1 MLKTQTRFCLFTLC
15 LLPVCAAPGRA
26 QSGTPMPSAV
36 GSQISAS
43 RSPVG
48 KPFAL
53 TVDSIMRGPGLVGYA
68 PRAVHWQ
75 ADSQRVYFDWK
86 TADAPEQKEYGHYVV
101 NVDGSG
107 MRLLTE
113 AEARQAAPTNGD
125 MSRDKRLTVYTDA
138 GDIYIYDNAS
148 KTRRQVTATTEIESS
163 PHFLPDAKS
172 ITFERGGNLYLLSLD
187 GGLLRQLTDIRAASA
202 AGVPVSAANALGGW
216 RGSGGRG
223 GAGGGLILPTAQNGT
238 TGAANGASAVNGTAG
253 TASSQ
258 DVLRNTERELFEPLR
273 DAAAQRDAQT
283 ARRREQSIPQR
294 RPYLLSAGQFAA
306 GLRVSPDALH
316 VSLFVYEG
324 GEGAKS
330 GVVPAYVTE
339 SGYVEENGGR
349 AKVGDVQSRLR
360 VVVLDVATGIA
371 HSVDFT
377 PPPITADEIKAA
389 GKEGAYAGLKAG
401 PRALDWL
408 DWQWSEDGRQA
419 AVLARARDNKDVW
432 LLGVDPLSGKTRVLA
447 NTHDAAWIGGPDW
460 SAYGFLRDDKRLW
473 YVSERDGWAHLY
485 TVSVDGGTPTQLT
498 QGKFE
503 VSQVRLSQD
512 KTRFYFASSEA
523 GPAFRDLYTMPTKGG
538 TRARLMRLSRAD
550 EDLWLL
556 SPDEKHIALVRSS
569 ANRPPELFLAPNP
582 ALNPTSYALATP
594 NAPVLSDAP
603 AISSPPSRAG
613 TSFRTAGFTSKA
625 SASSPTESQAIQVT
639 HSPTAEWLSYNWIA
653 PPIVEF
659 KARDGATV
667 YARIYKPIHWK
678 RGGPAVLFA
687 HGAGYLQNVHDWWSH
702 YDREYMF
709 HHLLRERGYL
719 VLDVDYRGSAGYGRD
734 WRAGIYR
741 HMGGKDL
748 DDMTDAAHWLT
759 SAYGVDAHRIGI
771 YGGSYGGFLTLMA
784 LFTQPDTFRAG
795 AALRP
800 VTDWAHYNHEYTAN
814 ILNEPQNDPDAY
826 RRSSPIFFAEG
837 LKGDLLICH
846 GMVDDNV
853 YFQDSVRLTE
863 RLIELRKE
871 NWQIAPYP
879 VESHAFVRPA
889 SWADEYK
896 RILKLFET
904 TLNGATSRRS

>member
-1 MLKTQTRFCLFTLC
+1 MPKIQIRLFTLC
-15 LLPVCAAPGRA
+15 LLSISALPGRT

-36 GSQISAS
+36 ASKLSAN
-43 RSPVG
+43 RSPAG
-48 KPFAL
+48 KSFAL
-53 TVDSIMRGPGLVGYA
+53 TVDNIMRGPGLVGYA
-68 PRAVHWQ
+68 PRAVRWQ
-75 ADSQRVYFDWK
+75 ADGQRVYFDWK
-86 TADAPEQKEYGHYVV
+86 TADAPEWKEYAHYVV
-101 NVDGSG
+101 NTDGSG
-107 MRLLTE
+107 MRLLGD
-113 AEARQAAPTNGD
+113 AEVKQAAPTNGD
-125 MSRDKRLTVYTDA
+125 LSRDKRLTVYADA

-148 KTRRQVTATTEIESS
+148 GTRRQVTATTEIESS
-163 PHFLPDAKS
+163 PHFLPDGKS
-172 ITFERGGNLYLLSLD
+172 ITFERGGNLYLLALD

-202 AGVPVSAANALGGW
+202 AGAPAPAASAFAGR
-216 RGSGGRG
+216 RGGGRG
-223 GAGGGLILPTAQNGT
+223 GAGGGGLTLPPPTAQNGT
-238 TGAANGASAVNGTAG
+238 TGAGGGAGAANGTGGA
-253 TASSQ
+253 ASSQ
-258 DVLRNTERELFEPLR
+258 DALRNTERELFEPLR
-273 DAAAQRDAQT
+273 DAAAQRDAFA

-294 RPYLLSAGQFAA
+294 RPYLLATGQFAA
-306 GLRVSPDALH
+306 GLRVSPDATH
-316 VSLFVYEG
+316 VSLFVVEG
-324 GEGAKS
+324 GEGAKN

-339 SGYVEENGGR
+339 SGYVEDNGGR
-349 AKVGDVQSRLR
+349 TKVGDVQSRSR
-360 VVVLDVATGIA
+360 VVVLDVATGAA
-371 HSVDFT
+371 HPVDFA
-377 PPPITADEIKAA
+377 PPPITAEEIKAA

-408 DWQWSEDGRQA
+408 DWQWSEDGKQA

-432 LLGVDPLSGKTRVLA
+432 LLGVDPASGKTRILA
-447 NTHDAAWIGGPDW
+447 NTHDAGWIGGPDW
-460 SAYGFLRDDKRLW
+460 STYGFLDDDKRLW

-485 TVSVDGGTPTQLT
+485 TVSIDGGTPTQLT

-523 GPAFRDLYTMPTKGG
+523 GPAFRDLYTMPVAGG
-538 TRARLMRLSRAD
+538 TRTRLLRLSRAD

-556 SPDEKHIALVRSS
+556 SPDEKHTALVRSS

-582 ALNPTSYALATP
+582 ALDPASYA
-594 NAPVLSDAP
+594 SRP
-603 AISSPPSRAG
+603 ASVSSRAS
-613 TSFRTAGFTSKA
+613 TSFRA
-625 SASSPTESQAIQVT
+625 SANFAAAAPTSSTSPASFVADAQAVQVT
-639 HSPTAEWLSYNWIA
+639 HSPTSEWLSYNWIA

-667 YARIYKPIHWK
+667 YARIYKPAHWK

-734 WRAGIYR
+734 WRTAIYR

-748 DDMTDAAHWLT
+748 DDMTDAAYWLT
-759 SAYGVDAHRIGI
+759 GAYGVDAHRIGI

-814 ILNEPQNDPDAY
+814 ILNEPQNDPEAY

-879 VESHAFVRPA
+879 VESHAFVRAA

-896 RILKLFET
+896 RILKLFDT
-904 TLNGATSRRS
+904 TLNGANGKRS